1 MEVLRPGGLE
11 LTRYGLS
18 QLRIPAGGRLLDIGC
33 GKGEAALLAQTEFG
47 LTVTAVDVDKDAVES
62 AAARGLD
69 ARVMDASA
77 LEFPSRSFDIVMMEC
92 VFSALERQ
100 EESIHEAICML
111 RPGGALILSDVYHR
125 NPDLNRWRQEAKQAR
140 ALWRQ
145 PHKEGDCGKHD
156 PLPSPYCLDGLPVI
170 PGLQA
175 LLEELQME
183 ITLFED
189 RTEDLKAFMGQAIFD
204 SGSVEAW
211 FRAQG
216 GWIPDRLY
224 NKDTGYFLLLEQKHA

>member
-77 LEFPSRSFDIVMMEC
+77 LEFPSRSFDIVSC
-92 VFSALERQ
+92 VMRIPCISAVFRSILFKPFSILFPLIPA
-100 EESIHEAICML
+100 SI
-111 RPGGALILSDVYHR
+111 S
-125 NPDLNRWRQEAKQAR
+125 
-140 ALWRQ
+140 
-145 PHKEGDCGKHD
+145 
-156 PLPSPYCLDGLPVI
+156 
-170 PGLQA
+170 
-175 LLEELQME
+175 
-183 ITLFED
+183 T
-189 RTEDLKAFMGQAIFD
+189 
-204 SGSVEAW
+204 
-211 FRAQG
+211 
-216 GWIPDRLY
+216 
-224 NKDTGYFLLLEQKHA
+224 